1 MLTHGKNVG
10 RDGAIDRIKAA
21 AMRLVAERGVAEM
34 TIRDLAQAAGVSEG
48 ALYRHYETKDDL
60 VRDLYREQYQQ
71 LGRALREQHAGKK
84 GARAK
89 LGAVVRY
96 ACALYDNDPVT
107 YRFLLLAQHDAM
119 RRFPADA
126 DSPVAVLREMLLQ
139 GLKAGEVRLKNIDLA
154 VALLL
159 GLLVQPAASIVNAS
173 LAGPLSRYADDIA
186 ASCERTLLK

>member
-1 MLTHGKNVG
+1 MLTHDKRVS

-21 AMRLVAERGVAEM
+21 AMRLVAERGVAQM

-48 ALYRHYETKDDL
+48 ALYRHYETKEDL
-60 VRDLYREQYQQ
+60 VRDLYQEQYRQ
-71 LGRALREQHAGKK
+71 LGRTLRDLQGGKK
-84 GARAK
+84 GMRAR

-96 ACALYDNDPVT
+96 ACALFDDDPVT

-119 RRFPADA
+119 RSFPADA
-126 DSPVAVLREMLLQ
+126 DSPVAVLREMLMQ
-139 GLKAGEVRLKNIDLA
+139 GHKAGEVRLKNIDLA

-173 LAGPLSRYADDIA
+173 LAGPLARYADDIVA
-186 ASCERTLLK
+186 ACERALLK